1 MKERGSCSV
10 GVKGSD
16 VAWRESSKQLVVV
29 VVVVVVFAV
38 VLTLTHRYNAV
49 RGHKTGSMSINT
61 QQQG

>member
-16 VAWRESSKQLVVV
+16 VAWRESSKQLVV